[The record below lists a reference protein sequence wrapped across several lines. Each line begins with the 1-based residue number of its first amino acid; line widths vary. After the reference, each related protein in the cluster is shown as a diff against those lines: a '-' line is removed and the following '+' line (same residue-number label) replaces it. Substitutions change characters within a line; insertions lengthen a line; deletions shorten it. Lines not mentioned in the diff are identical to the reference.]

1 MTFDHS
7 RRLLF
12 GAFALS
18 LLLHLLAVFGWGWP
32 RTLPAAASALP
43 RPAMQAVVSSRPA
56 FPPRT
61 PERPEPVRATAPV
74 VASAPLKP
82 PAVLVSRGV
91 PVRPPPTAATVVPSE
106 AAPLAATASA
116 LPAAPSPAY
125 SASPA
130 ESSSAVVAPVESISA
145 DGLRQY
151 RIDLA
156 VAARRF
162 RMYPAVARARGW
174 EGVAEVSI
182 AVSAGPVAPSL
193 RLVRSSGHAVLD
205 DQALQMLGRAL
216 EGTPLPESLRGR
228 SFVLAMPVRFSL
240 EE

>member
-12 GAFALS
+12 GAFAFS
-18 LLLHLLAVFGWGWP
+18 LLLHLVAISGWGWARP
-32 RTLPAAASALP
+32 LPAAAAAPP
-43 RPAMQAVVSSRPA
+43 RPALLAMVAARPA
-56 FPPRT
+56 APPSL
-61 PERPEPVRATAPV
+61 PEKPQRARAPAPAPV
-74 VASAPLKP
+74 VARPPLKP
-82 PAVLVSRGV
+82 PAPLAVRHPSARSAPAETTPLPSDSA
-91 PVRPPPTAATVVPSE
+91 PVAAA
-106 AAPLAATASA
+106 AAPA
-116 LPAAPSPAY
+116 LPPVSAAGPPAAV
-125 SASPA
+125 SAPA
-130 ESSSAVVAPVESISA
+130 ESVSA

-182 AVSAGPVAPSL
+182 AVSAGPAEPDL
-193 RLVRSSGHAVLD
+193 RLARSSGHAVLD
-205 DQALQMLGRAL
+205 EQALQMLARAL
-216 EGTPLPESLRGR
+216 ASTPLPESLRGR
-228 SFVLAMPVRFSL
+228 RFVLAVPVRFSL

>member
-32 RTLPAAASALP
+32 RALPAAASALP
-43 RPAMQAVVSSRPA
+43 RPAMQAVVSARSVL
-56 FPPRT
+56 PPGI
-61 PERPEPVRATAPV
+61 PEKPEPARVAAPV
-74 VASAPLKP
+74 ATSPPLKS
-82 PAVLVSRGV
+82 PAALVSQGV
-91 PVRPPPTAATVVPSE
+91 PVRPLPAATTAAPSE
-106 AAPLAATASA
+106 ATPLAAAVPA
-116 LPAAPSPAY
+116 LPAASSPAI

-130 ESSSAVVAPVESISA
+130 EPASAVVVSAESVSA

-162 RMYPAVARARGW
+162 RTYPAVARARGW

-182 AVSAGPVAPSL
+182 AVSAGGVTPSL

-216 EGTPLPESLRGR
+216 EGTPLPENLRGR

>member
-12 GAFALS
+12 GAFAIS
-18 LLLHLLAVFGWGWP
+18 LLLHLVAIAGWGWARP
-32 RTLPAAASALP
+32 LPAETTPLP
-43 RPAMQAVVSSRPA
+43 SES
-56 FPPRT
+56 
-61 PERPEPVRATAPV
+61 APV
-74 VASAPLKP
+74 AAAAAPVLPPVAAAGP
-82 PAVLVSRGV
+82 PAAVSV
-91 PVRPPPTAATVVPSE
+91 
-106 AAPLAATASA
+106 
-116 LPAAPSPAY
+116 
-125 SASPA
+125 PA
-130 ESSSAVVAPVESISA
+130 ESVSA

-162 RMYPAVARARGW
+162 RIYPAVARARGW

-182 AVSAGPVAPSL
+182 AVSAGPAEPDL

-205 DQALQMLGRAL
+205 EQALQMLARAL
-216 EGTPLPESLRGR
+216 ASTPLPESLRGR
-228 SFVLAMPVRFSL
+228 SFVLAVPVRFSL